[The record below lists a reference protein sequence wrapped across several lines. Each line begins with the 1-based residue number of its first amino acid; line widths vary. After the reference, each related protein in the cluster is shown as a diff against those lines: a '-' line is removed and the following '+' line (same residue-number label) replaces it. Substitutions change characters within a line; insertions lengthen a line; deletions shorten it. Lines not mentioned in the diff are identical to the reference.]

1 MASLLRLHSGS
12 VFNGNPIVFIVWPI
26 ALKETPSFHRMIFE
40 VKCGMSGMSDGK
52 YETIKMSEPINN
64 EKGNPITVDISSALR
79 SFRDSYEY
87 SPEPGVMPV
96 VKFNVSAYDEYMTNG
111 ELHKSKPVSYLAG
124 EDVKQTLFGGFSD
137 YDRLMA
143 TKDTMSVSRMTRKPT
158 TIPQLACVGETI
170 IYVEPYSPAVDFTT
184 ATWEAPEA
192 KAYDITAEGAQ
203 TVGGQQLF
211 ALPASEAA
219 RRTEFRFI
227 NSFGVLESISIP
239 KSYAQE
245 VDIKATNYIVTR
257 KETLHSFSRSAVR
270 KQGNMEGW
278 NYMTDPL
285 DEAWLAWYLH
295 ELLMSE
301 HVWLKINGKFLPCT
315 IESEETIK
323 YADDTKD
330 DIYSVS
336 FTARLNFCG
345 STKI

>member
-40 VKCGMSGMSDGK
+40 VKCVISGGNF
-52 YETIKMSEPINN
+52 ETIKMSEPINN

-87 SPEPGVMPV
+87 SPNPGIMPL

-111 ELHKSKPVSYLAG
+111 ELHKSEPVSYLTG
-124 EDVKQTLFGGFSD
+124 KEVKQTLFGGFSD

-143 TKDTMSVSRMTRKPT
+143 TSDTMSVSRMTRKPT
-158 TIPQLACVGETI
+158 TIPQLVCVGETF

-184 ATWEAPEA
+184 ATWDAPEA
-192 KAYDITAEGAQ
+192 KAYNITAEGAQ

-315 IESEETIK
+315 IENEDTIK
-323 YADDTKD
+323 FSDDTKTD
-330 DIYSVS
+330 MYSVS
-336 FTARLNFCG
+336 FTAKLSFCG
-345 STKI
+345 STII

>member
-1 MASLLRLHSGS
+1 MANLLRLHSGS

-79 SFRDSYEY
+79 SFRDSYKY

-111 ELHKSKPVSYLAG
+111 ELHKSESVSYLAG

-170 IYVEPYSPAVDFTT
+170 IYVEPYTPAVDFTT

-192 KAYDITAEGAQ
+192 KAYNITAEGAQ

-211 ALPASEAA
+211 ALPASEAV

-336 FTARLNFCG
+336 FTARLSFCG

>member
-40 VKCGMSGMSDGK
+40 VKCGMSGGN

-87 SPEPGVMPV
+87 SPNPGVMPL
-96 VKFNVSAYDEYMTNG
+96 VKFNVSAYDEYMTDG
-111 ELHKSKPVSYLAG
+111 EVKKSEPVYYLAG
-124 EDVKQTLFGGFSD
+124 KDVKQTIFGGFSD

-143 TKDTMSVSRMTRKPT
+143 TNDTMPVSRMTRKPT
-158 TIPQLACVGETI
+158 TIPQLVCVGETF

-184 ATWEAPEA
+184 ATWDAPEA
-192 KAYDITAEGAQ
+192 KAYNITAEGAQ

-257 KETLHSFSRSAVR
+257 KETLHSFSRSALR

-285 DEAWLAWYLH
+285 DEKWLAWYLH

-336 FTARLNFCG
+336 FTARLRFCG

>member
-40 VKCGMSGMSDGK
+40 VKCRMSGMSDGK

-111 ELHKSKPVSYLAG
+111 ELHKSEPVSYLAG

-143 TKDTMSVSRMTRKPT
+143 TNDTMPVSRMTRKPT

-192 KAYDITAEGAQ
+192 KAYKITAEGAQ

-227 NSFGVLESISIP
+227 NSFGVLESVSVPRVYSKKLGITT
-239 KSYAQE
+239 
-245 VDIKATNYIVTR
+245 TNYTVTR
-257 KETLHSFSRSAVR
+257 KETLRSFSRATVR

-285 DEAWLAWYLH
+285 DEKWLAWYLH

-301 HVWLKINGKFLPCT
+301 HAWININGKFLPCT
-315 IESEETIK
+315 ITADEEISF
-323 YADDTKD
+323 DDKTKETMH
-330 DIYSVS
+330 SVS
-336 FTARLNFCG
+336 FTAKLDFHG
-345 STKI
+345 STII